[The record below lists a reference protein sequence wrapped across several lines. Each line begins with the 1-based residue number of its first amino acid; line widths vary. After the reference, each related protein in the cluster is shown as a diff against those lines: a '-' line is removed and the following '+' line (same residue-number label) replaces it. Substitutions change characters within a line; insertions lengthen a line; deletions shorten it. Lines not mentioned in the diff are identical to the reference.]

1 MKSKFSTRLIFWHSS
16 ILFLALMIFGYLSY
30 YFISHQLY
38 SEQFASLA
46 ENSEKISEVFRMKK
60 GFLDMDYLQNAVEE
74 LNLSESGV
82 FFEVWD
88 SKQNMIFR
96 SPNFPVK
103 LNTPIPISENG
114 RQLSLTEL
122 GGITY
127 HLYET
132 SVNVYSH
139 KNSHNELYYI
149 HTGQSIIYIERILH
163 KIRVLLLLLV
173 PIILLFAGSGGWY
186 LTKQAL
192 KPIADITNTARDI
205 SLYHLNHRLPLPNS
219 DDELSQLVKTLNSMF
234 DRIEKGVQN
243 IQQFTADASH
253 ELRTPITAMRGE
265 IEVSLRRSRSE
276 GEYVEVLHSS
286 LQELQ
291 WMEKM
296 INDLLLLS
304 RADAGELQLK
314 LEQCDLVELIKDC
327 YQTQNISAQKKNIS
341 IKLSLSDEEID
352 AYIDSYRMKQIICNL
367 LDNAVKY
374 TQNDG
379 KISIC
384 AENYKKGIRITI
396 SDNGRGIAEEELPLI
411 FNRFYRAD
419 KSRSIE
425 TYSSGLGLS
434 ICKWIVEAHNGK
446 IEINSRVGEG
456 TVATVTLS

>member
-1 MKSKFSTRLIFWHSS
+1 MKNGL
-16 ILFLALMIFGYLSY
+16 
-30 YFISHQLY
+30 
-38 SEQFASLA
+38 
-46 ENSEKISEVFRMKK
+46 
-60 GFLDMDYLQNAVEE
+60 LDMDYLQNVVDE

-114 RQLSLTEL
+114 RQLSLKEFE
-122 GGITY
+122 GITY

-132 SVNVYSH
+132 SVNVFSD
-139 KNSHNELYYI
+139 NNNTELYYI
-149 HTGQSIIYIERILH
+149 HTGQSVIYIERILH

-173 PIILLFAGSGGWY
+173 PIILLFAGIGGWY
-186 LTKQAL
+186 LTKRAL
-192 KPIADITNTARDI
+192 KPIADITGTARDI
-205 SLYHLNHRLPLPNS
+205 SLYHLNHRLPLPHS

-234 DRIEKGVQN
+234 DRIEKGVHN

-265 IEVSLRRSRSE
+265 IEVILRRIRSPQ
-276 GEYVEVLHSS
+276 EYSETLHSS

-304 RADAGELQLK
+304 RADAGELRLN
-314 LEQCDLVELIKDC
+314 LEKCNLTELITDC
-327 YQTQNISAQKKNIS
+327 YQTQKLLAQKKNIS
-341 IKLSLSDEEID
+341 VKLSLPEKID
-352 AYIDSYRMKQIICNL
+352 AFLDSYRIKQVICNL
-367 LDNAVKY
+367 LGNAVKY
-374 TQNDG
+374 TQENG
-379 KISIC
+379 KISIS
-384 AENYKKGIRITI
+384 AENDETNIRITI
-396 SDNGRGIAEEELPLI
+396 SDNGQGIEEKELPLI

-446 IEINSRVGEG
+446 IEISSQAGEG
-456 TVATVTLS
+456 TVAAVILS